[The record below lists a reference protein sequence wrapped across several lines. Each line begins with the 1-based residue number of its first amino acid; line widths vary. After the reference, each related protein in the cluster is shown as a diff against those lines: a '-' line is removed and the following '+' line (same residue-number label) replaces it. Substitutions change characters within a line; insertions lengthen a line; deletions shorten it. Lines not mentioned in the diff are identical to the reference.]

1 MVGEFYV
8 NRKYKYSIQS
18 TLYRA
23 CFLTS
28 SIIGTIAMTLQIPL
42 SMLFDVLLKG
52 KTFPL
57 LFYVGALPMCL
68 SLVAVALLLR
78 NDDSDPLLR
87 FCQIVYRKVCHC
99 RQPIVVR

>member
-1 MVGEFYV
+1 MVSV
-8 NRKYKYSIQS
+8 CVRDVRANNVPTDLR
-18 TLYRA
+18 RA
-23 CFLTS
+23 CFMTS

-42 SMLFDVLLKG
+42 SMMFDVLVKG

-99 RQPIVVR
+99 RQPGVVR